1 MKSSLSISFI
11 CTQRNEIS
19 HMKHG
24 ELVRVKEVMKTEFDL
39 IHGIETVANT
49 LRQAK
54 HLETECLIVDRQH
67 ENDEYGIVLLS
78 DIAKKVLGVD
88 KASDRVNVYEIM
100 SKPVIS
106 VDPEMDI
113 RYCARLFER
122 FGLSLAPVIQNRTI
136 IGMVSYRDI
145 VLRGLR
151 DRL

>member
-1 MKSSLSISFI
+1 M
-11 CTQRNEIS
+11 R
-19 HMKHG
+19 HG
-24 ELVRVKEVMKTEFDL
+24 ELVRVKDVMKTQFDV
-39 IHGIETVANT
+39 IHGIETVADA

-54 HLETECLIVDRQH
+54 HLETECLLVDRR
-67 ENDEYGIVLLS
+67 NDDDEYGIVLLA

-88 KASDRVNVYEIM
+88 KAADRVNVYEIM

-106 VDPEMDI
+106 VDPDMDI

-122 FGLSLAPVIQNRTI
+122 FGLTLAPVIHNQKVVGI
-136 IGMVSYRDI
+136 VSYRDI

>member
-1 MKSSLSISFI
+1 M
-11 CTQRNEIS
+11 R
-19 HMKHG
+19 HG
-24 ELVRVKEVMKTEFDL
+24 ELVRVKDVMKTQFDV
-39 IHGIETVANT
+39 IHGIETVADA

-54 HLETECLIVDRQH
+54 HLETECLLVDRR
-67 ENDEYGIVLLS
+67 NDDDEYGIVLLA

-88 KASDRVNVYEIM
+88 KAADRVNVYEIM

-106 VDPEMDI
+106 VDPDMDI

-122 FGLSLAPVIQNRTI
+122 FGLTLAPVIQNQKVVGI
-136 IGMVSYRDI
+136 VSYRDI